1 MPKKLADRVRGATS
15 VDGAVDDGTADGRR
29 GDSGSSPR
37 KKKGGRARRGWAPSG
52 SDREGAAPDGV
63 ELYGALEAG
72 GPPAVD
78 EDGTTVFRDE
88 EGRLWAVDP
97 LTGVKYRKMWRDA
110 AWLAKMGTRARK
122 KEKVEF
128 TLRDMESHLESDDDD
143 DFRGI
148 TGEDLEASASRFL
161 GPLRVELSRSQ
172 LIRMRKERAEAERE
186 SARAL
191 MEEYAEL
198 DREFGSDGVTN
209 GL

>member
-1 MPKKLADRVRGATS
+1 MPKKLADRVRGAS
-15 VDGAVDDGTADGRR
+15 GVDGTVNDSAADGRR
-29 GDSGSSPR
+29 GGSGSSPR
-37 KKKGGRARRGWAPSG
+37 KRGRARRGRAPSG
-52 SDREGAAPDGV
+52 SDRKSAAISDEAG
-63 ELYGALEAG
+63 LCGALEAG
-72 GPPAVD
+72 GPPVVD
-78 EDGTTVFRDE
+78 EDGATVFRDE

-97 LTGVKYRKMWRDA
+97 LTGVKYRKLWRDA

-128 TLRDMESHLESDDDD
+128 TLRDMESHLESEDDD

-148 TGEDLEASASRFL
+148 TGEDLEASADLFL

-172 LIRMRKERAEAERE
+172 LIRMRKERARAERE

>member
-1 MPKKLADRVRGATS
+1 MPKKLADRVRGAS
-15 VDGAVDDGTADGRR
+15 GVGGAVDDRAVDGRR

-37 KKKGGRARRGWAPSG
+37 KKRGRARRGRAPIG
-52 SDREGAAPDGV
+52 SDREGAAPDGA

-78 EDGTTVFRDE
+78 EDGATVFRDE

-97 LTGVKYRKMWRDA
+97 LTGVKYRKLWRDA

-128 TLRDMESHLESDDDD
+128 TLRDMESHLESEDDD

-148 TGEDLEASASRFL
+148 TGEDLEESASRFL
-161 GPLRVELSRSQ
+161 GPLRVELSRRE
-172 LIRMRKERAEAERE
+172 LIRLRKERARAERE

-191 MEEYAEL
+191 VEEYAEL

>member
-1 MPKKLADRVRGATS
+1 MPKKLADRVRGATG
-15 VDGAVDDGTADGRR
+15 VDGAVDDGAADGRR
-29 GDSGSSPR
+29 GGSGYSPR
-37 KKKGGRARRGWAPSG
+37 KKKRGRSRRGRAPSG
-52 SDREGAAPDGV
+52 SDCEGAAPDGA
-63 ELYGALEAG
+63 ELYGVREAG

-97 LTGVKYRKMWRDA
+97 LTGVKYRKLWRDA

-128 TLRDMESHLESDDDD
+128 TLRDMESHLESEDDD

-148 TGEDLEASASRFL
+148 TGEDLEASADRFL